1 MKAFQAM
8 QAGLTGLKVLVL
20 MVVAVVVSGCA
31 GHINLAKNDFV
42 IKNAADPEVIFV
54 IEDRHFSD
62 WFVVGVTIEISSLKE
77 ISKAINTTF
86 HDKAFAIYPSDKAN
100 NIDISRSKVVKITPI
115 EFNLYKPVGFF
126 YIGKFVADVSINNK
140 TKRIEGE
147 GKESSIFALETRA
160 RVITLSDNTF
170 LDFAKSLRKE
180 LGKR

>member
-8 QAGLTGLKVLVL
+8 QAGLTGLKVLIL
-20 MVVAVVVSGCA
+20 MVVAVVVSGC
-31 GHINLAKNDFV
+31 GTINLVKNDFV

-62 WFVVGVTIEISSLKE
+62 WVAVGASIEISSLKE

-86 HDKAFAIYPSDKAN
+86 HDKAFAIYPSDKVGS
-100 NIDISRSKVVKITPI
+100 IDIGKGKVVKITPV

-126 YIGKFVADVSINNK
+126 YIGKFIADVSINNK

-147 GKESSIFALETRA
+147 GKESAFFALNTRA
-160 RVITLSDNTF
+160 SITALSDNTF
-170 LDFAKSLRKE
+170 LDFAKRLRKE
-180 LGKR
+180 LKN